1 MHGPSSERPN
11 EGLLSDEGQ
20 TLETLDYTTVLAVY
34 QPFYISICISTLPTQ
49 HTCHTHVYELWPNKH
64 AVVWFRLS
72 FVMQF
77 IKGQGVI
84 QYTRNLQIAF
94 AFYIWYFIPLK
105 HWHKLCNALL
115 TKRIIKRYMSLSVA
129 NVTM

>member
-49 HTCHTHVYELWPNKH
+49 HTCHTHVYEL
-64 AVVWFRLS
+64 
-72 FVMQF
+72 
-77 IKGQGVI
+77 
-84 QYTRNLQIAF
+84 
-94 AFYIWYFIPLK
+94 
-105 HWHKLCNALL
+105 
-115 TKRIIKRYMSLSVA
+115 
-129 NVTM
+129 